1 MELRSRFLTAAICAV
16 LTLNAT
22 VAPGQES
29 RQQCAGLS
37 QLGLDYYSQ
46 GGIVQNGIAYFT
58 ANDSSRRNEEV
69 AAAKRDESFP
79 CVVAFSLDDYT
90 VIRRYPIQKTYDS
103 TPMVIRRRDGTWL
116 LLAHEH
122 QNSRTVAVNRD
133 TAEVVW
139 TSEANQPGAYFFA
152 YSYYQCDDGT
162 KLILTACRNGLHAMS
177 LETGKDRWWCKVA
190 DDGGITP
197 CVDQRRGWIFY
208 QCRGKVLKLR
218 ALDGK
223 LLKQAQVG
231 KPDRGISWNTVLI
244 DDAHGYFVATRWY
257 GRPAW
262 DAAIRVFDKDL
273 NLVWGRT
280 KLPSGKKDTLTY
292 AEGKLVSGCGNMW
305 YKEGYEGDRWKNIT
319 AYEIGTGEVAWRC
332 DLSQYDFTCSIN
344 QPYFNGHFYAET
356 QDTIDKKSRLFRINA
371 ADGTLEEVYE
381 YGRPI
386 TSCAQPLIAR
396 GRMLSGDLH
405 RDRIVVTRLA
415 ENSTAD
421 WPGAFG
427 DPQTHQNAV
436 VDPNARRVPME
447 EIQKAPPGE

>member
-1 MELRSRFLTAAICAV
+1 MHLRVSLTTAIIGAV
-16 LTLNAT
+16 LLL
-22 VAPGQES
+22 APAVSSAQENPAPPA
-29 RQQCAGLS
+29 RLS
-37 QLGLDYYSQ
+37 NSGLDYYNQ

-58 ANDSSRRNEEV
+58 AGDSGRRDEEV
-69 AAAKRDESFP
+69 AAVKRNASFP
-79 CVVAFSLDDYT
+79 CVVAFSLEDYK

-103 TPMVIRRRDGTWL
+103 TPMVIRRKEGRWI

-122 QNSRTVAVNRD
+122 KKARTIAVDRD
-133 TAEVVW
+133 TAEVLW

-152 YSYYQCDDGT
+152 YSYYECDDGT
-162 KLILTACRNGLHAMS
+162 RLILMACKNGLHAMS
-177 LETGKDRWWCKVA
+177 LETGEDRWWCKVA

-218 ALDGK
+218 ARDGEI
-223 LLKQAQVG
+223 LKQTAVG

-244 DDAHGYFVATRWY
+244 DDEHGYFVATRWY

-262 DAAIRVFDKDL
+262 DAAIRVFDRDL
-273 NLVWGRT
+273 NLVWERT

-292 AEGKLVSGCGNMW
+292 AEGKLVTGCGNMW
-305 YKEGYEGDRWKNIT
+305 YKEGYEGDRWKAVT
-319 AYEIGTGEVAWRC
+319 AYEIGTGKVAWRC
-332 DLSQYDFTCSIN
+332 DLSRYDFTCCIN
-344 QPYFNGHFYAET
+344 QPYFNGYFYAET
-356 QDTIDKKSRLFRINA
+356 QDTKDKKSRLFRIKA
-371 ADGTLEEVYE
+371 ADGALEEVYE

-386 TSCAQPLIAR
+386 TSCAQPAVAR

-436 VDPNARRVPME
+436 VDPRARLVPME
-447 EIQKAPPGE
+447 EVQREN